1 MIITNGDKMNGNII
15 LGIMIPFLG
24 TGLGAGCVF
33 LMKNK
38 YPELAEKLFDNDPS
52 ETSVSSITVYEL
64 EYGAAKSKW
73 PEKNRNNVRLFLA
86 PFTIIP
92 FDSNDA
98 VTAGEIRQL
107 LEKAGTPIGP
117 YDIQIAAQGLARN
130 LTVVTNNTGEFS
142 RVPNLKLTDW
152 VG

>member
-1 MIITNGDKMNGNII
+1 MLLLDTNICI
-15 LGIMIPFLG
+15 
-24 TGLGAGCVF
+24 F

-38 YPELAEKLFDNDPS
+38 YPELANKLLNSDPS
-52 ETSVSSITVYEL
+52 EIAVSSITVSEL
-64 EYGAAKSKW
+64 EYGAAKSQW

-98 VTAGEIRQL
+98 IAAGEIRHF

-117 YDIQIAAQGLARN
+117 YDLQIAAQGLARGF
-130 LTVVTNNTGEFS
+130 TVVTHNTGKFS
-142 RVPNLKLTDW
+142 RVPNLRITDW
-152 VG
+152 LA